1 MSAYF
6 RLKSPQIPVPLLT
19 PARISAILN
28 IVCLKTDI
36 TNIFLVN
43 EGLFLMEKRKKFII
57 NFLYFA
63 IIIAAVFLALQF
75 ALTLLFPFVAALF
88 IAYILKH
95 PIRFVSEKT
104 RIPKRLVA
112 VFMALIFYGTIG
124 TFLVLASIRAFSFVS
139 DLVQQ
144 LPQIFRIYVNPVLG
158 DLFVELERA
167 LEQADPTILDTVD
180 YLWGQFMQSLRS
192 LVSNLSLSSM
202 EAISGI
208 ASSLPMLFIKLVL
221 MVVSTFFIAMDYDRL
236 TAFCMRQLNGW
247 ARDIFLQVK
256 QYVVGTLF
264 VCIRSYAL
272 IMSITFAELF
282 LGFTLF
288 RIDFALLLALCIAV
302 FDILPVLGTGGI
314 MIPWAVITAILGDY
328 PMALKLI
335 GLYIF
340 ITIVR
345 NIIEPKIVGSQI
357 GLHPVVTLV
366 SMFAG
371 VQLFGAVGLFGFP
384 IGLSLLMHLN
394 RTGTIKI
401 FRLSDNEDS
410 DTSDGSTKSP
420 ANEEE

>member
-1 MSAYF
+1 MLINMHLCVSYN
-6 RLKSPQIPVPLLT
+6 RCWQ
-19 PARISAILN
+19 N
-28 IVCLKTDI
+28 ITIYTKRVSV
-36 TNIFLVN
+36 F
-43 EGLFLMEKRKKFII
+43 MEKRKTFII

-63 IIIAAVFLALQF
+63 IIIAAIFFALQF
-75 ALTLLFPFVAALF
+75 ALRLLFPFVAALF
-88 IAYILKH
+88 ISYILKH
-95 PIRFVSEKT
+95 PIRLIAKKT
-104 RIPKRLVA
+104 RLSKRAAAVLMVLV
-112 VFMALIFYGTIG
+112 FYGTIG
-124 TFLVLASIRAFSFVS
+124 LFLVLASIRAFSFVT

-144 LPQIFRIYVNPVLG
+144 LPQIFRIYVNPVMV
-158 DLFVELERA
+158 DLFDELEQA
-167 LEQADPTILDTVD
+167 LEQADPSLLDTVD

-192 LVSNLSLSSM
+192 LVSDLSLTSM

-208 ASSLPMLFIKLVL
+208 ASSLPMLFIKLLL
-221 MVVSTFFIAMDYDRL
+221 MVISTFFIAMDYDRL

-256 QYVVGTLF
+256 QYIVGTLF

-272 IMSITFAELF
+272 IMSITFIELF
-282 LGFTLF
+282 LGLSLF
-288 RIDFALLLALCIAV
+288 GIDYAFLIALCISI

-328 PMALKLI
+328 PMALKLF
-335 GLYIF
+335 GLYLF

-371 VQLFGAVGLFGFP
+371 VQLFGVVGLFGFP

-401 FRLSDNEDS
+401 FQLSDNKPENEQVD
-410 DTSDGSTKSP
+410 
-420 ANEEE
+420 EEES